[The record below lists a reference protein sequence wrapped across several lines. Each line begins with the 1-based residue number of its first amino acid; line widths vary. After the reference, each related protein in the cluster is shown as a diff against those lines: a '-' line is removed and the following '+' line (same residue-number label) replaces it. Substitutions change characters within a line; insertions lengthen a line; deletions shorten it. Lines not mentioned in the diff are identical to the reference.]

1 MENYLKG
8 NDAYWQQGYEGENVE
23 SFVFRVYGRILKHE
37 LGLSGQ
43 NGERMLDF
51 GCGDGA
57 ALAFFNRKG
66 FDVYGVDISRSAI
79 EGCRKRMPHLAD
91 HFEVIDPKPSPNDR
105 FFHGGG
111 GYDLVTGIQSLY
123 LLNPQDLEVRLL
135 SLKEQMKPGGVIYA
149 TMMGTKCWYY
159 EHSRPCSNG
168 MRVVDFKTSRQEC
181 HDYYVTFT
189 ESEEDLIRKFSM
201 FKKRHVGYYDAC
213 YREDEGSDF
222 HWTFIG
228 QA

>member
-1 MENYLKG
+1 MEKYLQG

-23 SFVFRVYGRILKHE
+23 SFVFRVYGRVLKHE
-37 LGLSGQ
+37 LGLSGE

-57 ALAFFNRKG
+57 ALSFFSRKG
-66 FDVYGVDISRSAI
+66 FDVYGVDISHSAI
-79 EGCRKRMPHLAD
+79 EGCRKRMPHIAD
-91 HFEVIDPKPSPNDR
+91 HFKVINPKPNPDDR
-105 FFHGGG
+105 IFHG
-111 GYDLVTGIQSLY
+111 GYDLVTAIQSLY
-123 LLNPQDLEVRLL
+123 YYSPEDLEVRLL
-135 SLKEQMKPGGVIYA
+135 SLKNQMKPGGIIYA

-159 EHSRPCSNG
+159 KHSQPCDNG
-168 MRVVDFKTSRQEC
+168 MRVVDFKTSRLEC

-189 ESEEDLIRKFSM
+189 ESEEDLIHMFSM
-201 FKKRHVGYYDAC
+201 FKKLHVGYYDAC

-222 HWTFIG
+222 HWIFIG